1 MKFGM
6 QPELLLSKKKKKNLP
21 SSFLSWMF
29 VFTPFEVLKIH
40 KNFDLT
46 LNLQQ
51 HCC

>member
-6 QPELLLSKKKKKNLP
+6 QPELLLSKKNLP